1 MVVKRE
7 TLDHE
12 NIHYAIHQVFL
23 EELWI
28 LPEAYR
34 MQNLPAQT
42 RYFWK
47 TTLLKV
53 RENSIKLHACLVE
66 STLENIDEVIYL
78 SLPKGFSFQREFI
91 ESEKRVLFEAA
102 EVVFQRKLRELRISE
117 SRE

>member
-1 MVVKRE
+1 
-7 TLDHE
+7 
-12 NIHYAIHQVFL
+12 VFL

-42 RYFWK
+42 RYLWK
-47 TTLLKV
+47 ITLLKV
-53 RENSIKLHACLVE
+53 RENSIKLHACLAD

-78 SLPKGFSFQREFI
+78 SLPKGFSFHRELI
-91 ESEKRVLFEAA
+91 ESEKRVLLEAA